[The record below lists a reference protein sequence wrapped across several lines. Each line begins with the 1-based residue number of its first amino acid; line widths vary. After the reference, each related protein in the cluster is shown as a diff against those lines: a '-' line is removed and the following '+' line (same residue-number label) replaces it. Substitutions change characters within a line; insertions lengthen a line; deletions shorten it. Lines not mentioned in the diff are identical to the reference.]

1 MAGRGAATTGPAGG
15 RPAMAG
21 AGGVALGAMIWGP
34 RRSICGMIRRGAA
47 GCCEWEVATGALGA
61 AATGAAGAAGATGE
75 DGADVA
81 AGGVAAGGA
90 TAGRVT
96 TTPGRGGVA
105 TAGRCGGVAI
115 AGRCGGGGATAG
127 RVCACCSACL
137 RSRIAFSA
145 SPGFEIFERS
155 ILGSLADAERA
166 PLDDAPPRRYVRT
179 RAASSSSSEL
189 ECVFFSVTPTAVKA
203 SRIDLLLTSSSR
215 AKSLIRTLLIRPL
228 FATPCR
234 LSRSY
239 AASTLRDV

>member
-1 MAGRGAATTGPAGG
+1 
-15 RPAMAG
+15 MAG

-34 RRSICGMIRRGAA
+34 RRSIWGMIRLGTAT
-47 GCCEWEVATGALGA
+47 CCECEEDVAAGALGA
-61 AATGAAGAAGATGE
+61 AAAGVAGATGV

-115 AGRCGGGGATAG
+115 AGRCCGGGATAG
-127 RVCACCSACL
+127 RECACCSACL

-145 SPGFEIFERS
+145 SPGLEIFERS
-155 ILGSLADAERA
+155 ILGSPEAAAERA
-166 PLDDAPPRRYVRT
+166 PLDGEPPRRYTRT
-179 RAASSSSSEL
+179 RSASSSSSEL

>member
-1 MAGRGAATTGPAGG
+1 MGGRGAATTGPAGG

-34 RRSICGMIRRGAA
+34 RRSICGMIRLGAA
-47 GCCEWEVATGALGA
+47 GCCEKDVAAGALGA
-61 AATGAAGAAGATGE
+61 VGAAGAAGAAGV
-75 DGADVA
+75 DAAGAT
-81 AGGVAAGGA
+81 AGGVATGGA
-90 TAGRVT
+90 TDGRVT

-105 TAGRCGGVAI
+105 TAGRCGGAAT
-115 AGRCGGGGATAG
+115 AGRCGGGGAAG
-127 RVCACCSACL
+127 GRECACCSACL

-145 SPGFEIFERS
+145 SPGFEILERS
-155 ILGSLADAERA
+155 ILGSLAAAERA
-166 PLDDAPPRRYVRT
+166 PLDGAPPRRYVRT

-228 FATPCR
+228 FTTPCR

>member
-1 MAGRGAATTGPAGG
+1 
-15 RPAMAG
+15 MAG

-61 AATGAAGAAGATGE
+61 AATGAAGATGV

-81 AGGVAAGGA
+81 AGGVATGGVN
-90 TAGRVT
+90 AGRVT

-115 AGRCGGGGATAG
+115 AGRCGGGGTAG

-145 SPGFEIFERS
+145 SPGFEILERS
-155 ILGSLADAERA
+155 ILGSLAAAAERA
-166 PLDDAPPRRYVRT
+166 PLDGAPPRRYVRT

-215 AKSLIRTLLIRPL
+215 ARSLIRTLLIRPL

>member
-1 MAGRGAATTGPAGG
+1 
-15 RPAMAG
+15 MAG

-34 RRSICGMIRRGAA
+34 RRSICGMIRLGAA
-47 GCCEWEVATGALGA
+47 GCCEKDVAAGPWA
-61 AATGAAGAAGATGE
+61 AAAAGATGAAGATWV
-75 DGADVA
+75 DGAGV
-81 AGGVAAGGA
+81 AGGVDTGGA

-96 TTPGRGGVA
+96 TTPGGGGVA
-105 TAGRCGGVAI
+105 TAGRCGGAAT
-115 AGRCGGGGATAG
+115 AGRCGGTAAAG
-127 RVCACCSACL
+127 RECACCSACL

-145 SPGFEIFERS
+145 SPGLEIFERS
-155 ILGSLADAERA
+155 ILGSPAAAAERA
-166 PLDDAPPRRYVRT
+166 PLDGEPPRRYTRT

>member
-1 MAGRGAATTGPAGG
+1 
-15 RPAMAG
+15 
-21 AGGVALGAMIWGP
+21 
-34 RRSICGMIRRGAA
+34 MIRRGAA
-47 GCCEWEVATGALGA
+47 GCCERNVAAGALG
-61 AATGAAGAAGATGE
+61 TVAAGAAGVAGADGAGVTAVDVATG
-75 DGADVA
+75 
-81 AGGVAAGGA
+81 GV
-90 TAGRVT
+90 TVGRVT

-105 TAGRCGGVAI
+105 TAGRCGGGAI
-115 AGRCGGGGATAG
+115 AGRE
-127 RVCACCSACL
+127 CACCSACL

-155 ILGSLADAERA
+155 ILGSLEPAAERA
-166 PLDDAPPRRYVRT
+166 PLDGEPPRRYART
-179 RAASSSSSEL
+179 RSASSSSNEL
-189 ECVFFSVTPTAVKA
+189 ECVFFSDTPTAVKA

>member
-34 RRSICGMIRRGAA
+34 RRSICGIIRRGAF
-47 GCCEWEVATGALGA
+47 GCCEWGVATGALGA
-61 AATGAAGAAGATGE
+61 AAAGATGATGV
-75 DGADVA
+75 DCD
-81 AGGVAAGGA
+81 GVAAGGGA
-90 TAGRVT
+90 AEGVTAGRVT

-105 TAGRCGGVAI
+105 TAGRC
-115 AGRCGGGGATAG
+115 GGGATAG

-145 SPGFEIFERS
+145 SPGLEIFERS
-155 ILGSLADAERA
+155 ILGSLVAAAERA
-166 PLDDAPPRRYVRT
+166 PLDGAPPRRYVRT
-179 RAASSSSSEL
+179 RSASSSSSEL

-215 AKSLIRTLLIRPL
+215 ARSLIRTLLIRPL

>member
-1 MAGRGAATTGPAGG
+1 
-15 RPAMAG
+15 MAG

-34 RRSICGMIRRGAA
+34 RRSICGMIRLGAA
-47 GCCEWEVATGALGA
+47 DCCEWDVAAGPWGA
-61 AATGAAGAAGATGE
+61 AAAGADGTTGAAGATWV
-75 DGADVA
+75 DGCVT
-81 AGGVAAGGA
+81 GGVATGGA

-105 TAGRCGGVAI
+105 TAGRCGG
-115 AGRCGGGGATAG
+115 GATAG
-127 RVCACCSACL
+127 RECACCSACL

-145 SPGFEIFERS
+145 SPGLEIFERS
-155 ILGSLADAERA
+155 ILGSPEAAAERA
-166 PLDDAPPRRYVRT
+166 PLDGEPPRRYTRT
-179 RAASSSSSEL
+179 RSASSSSSEL